1 MMEEDAMDV
10 LVAQASLLLNQPPSV
25 VRKQTVRDLELVF
38 TVKEAYAELEK
49 QEMDKNKSGGKSV
62 LNKRK

>member
-1 MMEEDAMDV
+1 MDV